1 MVLADQVIQNIPSMY
16 RHNNLTFLTFLN
28 NSLLYYYFFIFK
40 VNNIGYQMVVRW
52 LYMVTLLI

>member
-16 RHNNLTFLTFLN
+16 RHNNLTFLTFLD
-28 NSLLYYYFFIFK
+28 NSLLYYFFIFK

>member
-16 RHNNLTFLTFLN
+16 RHNNLMFLTFLD
-28 NSLLYYYFFIFK
+28 NSILYYFFIFK